1 MVWITNLPQQRQSTG
16 VWSVEKI
23 QVKNQSRRSF
33 LKSAVRG
40 GIGLMAFPAIV
51 PARCVGEDAPGRRIN
66 VAQIGC
72 GRMGRSDMGNT
83 MTEPLARVV
92 AVCDLDSRRLAAGK
106 KLAEDYYTERGEA
119 VVNIKAFHD
128 YREILASPEI
138 DAVIVT
144 VPDHSHALV
153 AIEAVLAGKHV
164 YLQKPVTYNI
174 AEGIGLR
181 KAVQAKGI
189 ILQAGSQ
196 QRSQR
201 PWHSFRAAS
210 EAVRN
215 GRIGRLRTIKIGLG
229 LDKSSGH
236 APAPMPV
243 PPNLDYERW
252 LGSAP
257 EQPYMEGRV
266 HPQESASGRPGWIT
280 TEDFGLGMIT
290 NWGAHHVDIAHWAM
304 GQSLG
309 GPLTIDAHGE
319 FITNDL
325 CTVHGAYHVEMLYPN
340 DVRVILDNK
349 FETGLRFDGDEGWI
363 FCTRSEETNTG
374 GDAASNENGD
384 PRLPLR
390 ASKPSILSPLDGNA
404 VRWAPSWTHHGNW
417 LESIV
422 ANRQP
427 IAPVD
432 QAVRSLE
439 ACYAAWV
446 GMKLNRKLKWD
457 AATESF
463 PGDAEANAMLGR
475 KARKAEFDF
484 ERVLKQ
490 AGIGATYASTGS

>member
-1 MVWITNLPQQRQSTG
+1 M
-16 VWSVEKI
+16 
-23 QVKNQSRRSF
+23 
-33 LKSAVRG
+33 RG
-40 GIGLMAFPAIV
+40 GIGLMVFPGII
-51 PARCVGEDAPGRRIN
+51 PARLLGNDAPGKKIN

-72 GRMGRSDMGNT
+72 GRMGRGDMVNT

-106 KLAEDYYTERGEA
+106 KMAEDYYTQRGEA
-119 VVNIKAFHD
+119 GVNIKTFHD
-128 YREILASPEI
+128 YREVLASPEI
-138 DAVIVT
+138 DAVVIT

-153 AIEAVLAGKHV
+153 AIEAAVAGKHV

-181 KAVQAKGI
+181 KAVQTEKI
-189 ILQAGSQ
+189 ILQTGSQ
-196 QRSQR
+196 QRSER
-201 PWHSFRAAS
+201 PWRSFRKAS

-215 GRIGRLRTIKIGLG
+215 GRIGRLKTIKIGIG
-229 LDKSSGH
+229 LDKPSGH
-236 APAPMPV
+236 PPAPMPV
-243 PPNLDYERW
+243 PENLDYEFW

-266 HPQESASGRPGWIT
+266 HPQASLNGRPGWMT

-290 NWGAHHVDIAHWAM
+290 NWGAHHIDIAHWAM

-309 GPLTIDAHGE
+309 GPLTIEAHAE
-319 FITNDL
+319 FMTNDL
-325 CTVHGAYHVEMLYPN
+325 CTVHSAYHVEMLYPN

-374 GDAASNENGD
+374 GDSASNENGD

-390 ASKPSILSPLDGNA
+390 ASKPSILSPLDGKA
-404 VRWAPSWTHHGNW
+404 VRWAPSRTHHGNW

-439 ACYAAWV
+439 ACCAAWIS
-446 GMKLNRKLKWD
+446 MKLNRKLKWD

-463 PGDAEANAMLGR
+463 PGDDAANALRGR
-475 KARKAEFDF
+475 KARKAAFDF
-484 ERVLKQ
+484 ELALKR
-490 AGIGATYASTGS
+490 AGIQADVTAV